1 MTEFCITTDSGCDFP
16 ASLLAEH
23 HIIAFPMRY
32 AIDGVEFQDRMDPA
46 DMPGFY
52 DKMRAGAAPV
62 TSQMNPVDFLELWS
76 KVYSECHL
84 PIIHIAL
91 GSAISGT
98 YASGVQARQMFLE
111 QHPDA
116 SVFVIDSTL
125 ASMSYGILALAA
137 AKLRDAGTSVEDS
150 LSRLE
155 ELKHRIQAYFTTD
168 DLTYL
173 HRSGRVSKASAVVA
187 SALNINPLLK
197 LDKDGRLVVIEKIR
211 GRKKALNRIYELVS
225 ELVINPQQQTL
236 YICHSDCK
244 PEELKTIA
252 DTLVARN
259 GFTGSYVNFIGPIV
273 GSHTGP
279 GLVSV
284 FFIGQP
290 RT

>member
-1 MTEFCITTDSGCDFP
+1 MTNFCITTDSGCDFP

-23 HIIAFPMRY
+23 NLYAFPMRY
-32 AIDGVEFQDRMDPA
+32 AIDGVEFQDRMDPV

-52 DKMRAGAAPV
+52 DKMRSGAAPV

-76 KVYSECHL
+76 KVYNQCHL

-116 SVFVIDSTL
+116 SVSVIDSTL
-125 ASMSYGILALAA
+125 ASMSYGILALEA
-137 AKLRDAGTSVEDS
+137 AKLRDAGGSVEDS
-150 LSRLE
+150 LARLE
-155 ELKHRIQAYFTTD
+155 ELKHHIQAYFTTD

-197 LDKDGRLVVIEKIR
+197 LDQAGRLVVIEKIR
-211 GRKKALNRIYELVS
+211 GRKKALTRIYELTR
-225 ELVINPQQQTL
+225 ELVTDPQQQTL

-244 PEELKTIA
+244 PEEVKTFA
-252 DTLVARN
+252 DTLIAQN
-259 GFTGSYVNFIGPIV
+259 GFKASYVNFIGPII

-279 GLVSV
+279 GLITA

>member
-1 MTEFCITTDSGCDFP
+1 MNQFCITTDSGCDFP

-23 HIIAFPMRY
+23 HITAFPMRY

-76 KVYSECHL
+76 RVYNECRL
-84 PIIHIAL
+84 PILHIAL

-98 YASGVQARQMFLE
+98 YASGVQARKLFLE

-116 SVFVIDSTL
+116 RVYVIDSTL
-125 ASMSYGILALAA
+125 ASMSYGMLALAA
-137 AKLRDAGTSVEDS
+137 ANMRDAGTSVEDS
-150 LSRLE
+150 LARLE
-155 ELKHRIQAYFTTD
+155 ELKHHIQAYFTTD

-211 GRKKALNRIYELVS
+211 GRRKALARIFEITR
-225 ELVINPQQQTL
+225 ELVIDPQQQTL

-244 PEELKTIA
+244 PEELQTFA
-252 DTLVARN
+252 DTLIAQNQFKAV
-259 GFTGSYVNFIGPIV
+259 YVNFIGPIV

-279 GLVSV
+279 GLVSA